1 MDILLCTAAVLL
13 TLLGIAGCILPLLPG
28 PLIGLD
34 GMACLAA
41 SSGSGVTGGALLA
54 WLAATLG
61 ATAADYFL
69 PAWVT
74 RLLGGSRAGQTGA
87 TVGMLAGMLFFMS
100 VASLILGPFLGAVAG
115 ELLHDRR
122 DPVRAVRIGLGS
134 FVSFA
139 VGTGVKLA
147 VCIAMFACTLAEI
160 YPAISEWF
168 SGLW

>member
-28 PLIGLD
+28 PLIGLA

-54 WLAATLG
+54 WLAATL
-61 ATAADYFL
+61 
-69 PAWVT
+69 T

>member
-28 PLIGLD
+28 PLIGLA

-87 TVGMLAGMLFFMS
+87 TVGML
-100 VASLILGPFLGAVAG
+100 ASLILGPFLGAVAG

>member
-28 PLIGLD
+28 PLIGLA

-87 TVGMLAGMLFFMS
+87 TVGML
-100 VASLILGPFLGAVAG
+100 SLI
-115 ELLHDRR
+115 H
-122 DPVRAVRIGLGS
+122 I
-134 FVSFA
+134 
-139 VGTGVKLA
+139 
-147 VCIAMFACTLAEI
+147 
-160 YPAISEWF
+160 
-168 SGLW
+168 

>member
-1 MDILLCTAAVLL
+1 MRSILDIDRL
-13 TLLGIAGCILPLLPG
+13 
-28 PLIGLD
+28 LD
-34 GMACLAA
+34 GYTAYLLLEQGLSDNTRECYRRDV
-41 SSGSGVTGGALLA
+41 SRLLA